1 MDLKNYIEYYYKMME
16 SALVF
21 FLPFYT
27 FFLAYAS
34 YMIFFESD
42 KIVEYINKSTYV
54 SKLSPPDNCCHSDS
68 DESESDETEKPTD
81 GETEKPTDGETEKP
95 ADGEPEKPDDGEP
108 EKQLTPEE
116 WAFEEFKKTDKYKF
130 LTKYKLE
137 MLDEDICNKDKNNND
152 IVFEYV
158 PHMESIAVMGYDF
171 DNQYFSYWCDR
182 SVPFYVL
189 NIIAIKYVTDF
200 NRTHLF
206 LNEVEVVEDKNT
218 EVFIEVKNS
227 EKKIEN
233 RYTKNHFKHRGKLSE
248 LNVNLNKEERKPK
261 NINFDTFSKMF
272 NQNEPEINLRR
283 DRKKSL

>member
-42 KIVEYINKSTYV
+42 KIAEYITKSTYV
-54 SKLSPPDNCCHSDS
+54 GKLSSPLDELNDS
-68 DESESDETEKPTD
+68 DTDEPEKNDDNEPEKPNDGETKKPDD
-81 GETEKPTDGETEKP
+81 GETEKT
-95 ADGEPEKPDDGEP
+95 DDGEKK
-108 EKQLTPEE
+108 ELTPEE

-137 MLDEDICNKDKNNND
+137 KLDEEVCNKDKNNND

-158 PHMESIAVMGYDF
+158 PHMETIVIMGYDF
-171 DNQYFSYWCDR
+171 DNQYFSYWADR
-182 SVPFYVL
+182 PVPFYVL
-189 NIIAIKYVTDF
+189 NIVAIKYVIDF
-200 NRTHLF
+200 NRSHLF
-206 LNEVEVVEDKNT
+206 LNEVEKVENANT

-233 RYTKNHFKHRGKLSE
+233 RYTKNHFKHRGKLNE
-248 LNVNLNKEERKPK
+248 LNVNLNKEEKKPK
-261 NINFDTFSKMF
+261 NIDFNTFSKMF
-272 NQNEPEINLRR
+272 DESQPEINLRR
-283 DRKKSL
+283 NREKSP